1 MVNLYVIFYRCDD
14 SGISN
19 IGGSNNGQMSGMMVT
34 KNGDFIVTDLAH
46 SQVSYDFMITLN
58 ISNAY
63 CISFIWWVGDINIR

>member
-46 SQVSYDFMITLN
+46 SQVIYDFMIILN
-58 ISNAY
+58 IPNAY
-63 CISFIWWVGDINIR
+63 CVILIWWVGDINIW